1 MSVCGLDFGTSNSTV
16 ALPSGEVLEIDLQAE
31 NRRLFRSVLFFPEEE
46 REHFAGAEAIDRYLD
61 EPAGRFIQSVKSWLP
76 SRSFTHTQIRHRPV
90 TLEDLV
96 SMLLRRI
103 REGAERAAGVEVRR
117 VVMGRPAVFSTEA
130 AADALAQ
137 NRLQRAAEQAGF
149 QEVVFLIEP
158 IAAALAYEARLD
170 RDERV
175 LVGDFGAGTSDFTVM
190 DLGPSRRGARSRTAD
205 VVGSGGVRI
214 GGDSFDAA
222 IMKHALLPLFGGGTK
237 YRERFGSQ
245 WLRLPQHIERKLL
258 NWHEMS
264 FIRERSI
271 QELIATMLETSDNV
285 PAIEALHDLVMHNL
299 GFQLFR
305 AIERAKVQLSS
316 EEATRIDYDED
327 RVHVHV
333 PIERAQFE
341 EYCRPLLDELA
352 ECVNGLLERTG
363 DRVDAVF
370 LTGGSSYIPAVRAL
384 FSRRFGEE
392 RIRTADAFTS
402 VVEGLGRATAS
413 LLGEVE

>member
-1 MSVCGLDFGTSNSTV
+1 VSVCGLDFGTSNSTV

>member
-1 MSVCGLDFGTSNSTV
+1 VDFGTSNSTV
-16 ALPSGEVLEIDLQAE
+16 ALPSGEVLEIDLPAE

-46 REHFAGAEAIDRYLD
+46 REMHAGAAAIARYLD

-90 TLEDLV
+90 TLEELV

-103 REGAERAAGVEVRR
+103 REGAERAAGVEMRR
-117 VVMGRPAVFSTEA
+117 VVMGRPAVYSTEG
-130 AADALAQ
+130 AADAMAQ
-137 NRLQRAAEQAGF
+137 NRMKRAAEEAGF
-149 QEVVFLIEP
+149 QEIVFLIEP
-158 IAAALAYEARLD
+158 IAAALAYEARLE

-190 DLGPSRRGARSRTAD
+190 DLGPSRRMARARTAD
-205 VVGSGGVRI
+205 VVGSSGVRI

-222 IMKHALLPLFGGGTK
+222 IMKHALLPLFGGGAR

-245 WLRLPQHIERKLL
+245 WLRMPQHIERKLL

-264 FIRERSI
+264 FIRERST

-285 PAIEALHDLVMHNL
+285 PAIEALHDLVVHNL

-316 EEATRIDYDED
+316 EREARIDYDED
-327 RVHVHV
+327 RIHVHV
-333 PIERAQFE
+333 PLERAQFE
-341 EYCRPLLDELA
+341 AFCRPLLDELA

-363 DRVDAVF
+363 DRIDAVF
-370 LTGGSSYIPAVRAL
+370 LTGGSSYIPAVREI

-402 VVEGLGRATAS
+402 VVEGLGRATAG
-413 LLGEVE
+413 LLEA

>member
-31 NRRLFRSVLFFPEEE
+31 SRRLFRSVLFFPEEE
-46 REHFAGAEAIDRYLD
+46 KELFAGAAAIARYLD

-90 TLEDLV
+90 TLEELV

-103 REGAERAAGVEVRR
+103 REGAARAAGAELKR
-117 VVMGRPAVFSTEA
+117 VVLGRPAVFSTEG

-149 QEVVFLIEP
+149 EEVVFLIEP
-158 IAAALAYEARLD
+158 IAAALAYEARLEK
-170 RDERV
+170 DERV

-190 DLGPSRRGARSRTAD
+190 DLGPSRRGARSRAGD

-222 IMKHALLPLFGGGTK
+222 IMKHALLPLFGGGAK

-245 WLRLPQHIERKLL
+245 WLRMPQHIERKML

-264 FIRERSI
+264 FIREKSI

-316 EEATRIDYDED
+316 ELEARIDYDED

-333 PIERAQFE
+333 PLQRAQFE
-341 EYCRPLLDELA
+341 GFCRPLLDELEA
-352 ECVNGLLERTG
+352 CVSALLEKTG
-363 DRVDAVF
+363 DRIDAVF
-370 LTGGSSYIPAVRAL
+370 LTGGSSYIPAVRGL

-413 LLGEVE
+413 LLAA

>member
-1 MSVCGLDFGTSNSTV
+1 VSVCGLDFGTSNSTV

-214 GGDSFDAA
+214 ERDSFDAA

>member
-1 MSVCGLDFGTSNSTV
+1 MSICGLDFGTSNSTV
-16 ALPSGEVLEIDLQAE
+16 ALPSGDVLEIDLAAE
-31 NRRLFRSVLFFPEEE
+31 SRRLFRSVLFFPEEE
-46 REHFAGAEAIDRYLD
+46 KELYAGAEAIARYLD

-90 TLEDLV
+90 TLEELV

-103 REGAERAAGVEVRR
+103 REGANRAAGVELKR
-117 VVMGRPAVFSTEA
+117 VVLGRPAVFSTEG

-149 QEVVFLIEP
+149 EQVVFLIEP
-158 IAAALAYEARLD
+158 IAAALAYEARLEK
-170 RDERV
+170 DERV

-190 DLGPSRRGARSRTAD
+190 DLGPSRRGAPSRVGD

-222 IMKHALLPLFGGGTK
+222 IMKHALLPLFGGGAK

-245 WLRLPQHIERKLL
+245 WLRMPQHIERKLL

-264 FIRERSI
+264 FIREKSI

-316 EEATRIDYDED
+316 ETEARIDYDED

-333 PIERAQFE
+333 PLQRAQFE
-341 EYCRPLLDELA
+341 AFCKPLLDELEA
-352 ECVNGLLERTG
+352 CVGALLEKTG
-363 DRVDAVF
+363 ERVDAVF
-370 LTGGSSYIPAVRAL
+370 LTGGSSYIPAVRGL

-392 RIRTADAFTS
+392 KIRTADAFTS

-413 LLGEVE
+413 LLAA

>member
-1 MSVCGLDFGTSNSTV
+1 MSACGLDFGTSNSTV
-16 ALPSGEVLEIDLQAE
+16 ALPSGEVLEIDLEAE

-46 REHFAGAEAIDRYLD
+46 REMYAGAAAIDRYLD

-76 SRSFTHTQIRHRPV
+76 SRAFTHTQIRHRPV
-90 TLEDLV
+90 TLEELV

-103 REGAERAAGVEVRR
+103 REDAERAAGAEVRR
-117 VVMGRPAVFSTEA
+117 VVMGRPAVYSTEE
-130 AADALAQ
+130 AADAMAQ
-137 NRLQRAAEQAGF
+137 NRMKRAAEEAGF
-149 QEVVFLIEP
+149 EEIVFLIEP
-158 IAAALAYEARLD
+158 IAAALAYEARLE

-190 DLGPSRRGARSRTAD
+190 DLGPSRRVARARTGD
-205 VVGSGGVRI
+205 VVGSSGVRI

-222 IMKHALLPLFGGGTK
+222 IMKHALLPLFGGGAK

-245 WLRLPQHIERKLL
+245 WLRMPQHIERKLL

-264 FIRERSI
+264 FIRERST

-285 PAIEALHDLVMHNL
+285 PAIEALHDLVVHNL

-316 EEATRIDYDED
+316 ALEARIDYDED
-327 RVHVHV
+327 RIHVHV
-333 PIERAQFE
+333 PLERAQFE
-341 EYCRPLLDELA
+341 SFCRPLLDELA

-370 LTGGSSYIPAVRAL
+370 LTGGSSYIPAVREI
-384 FSRRFGEE
+384 FSRRFGED

-402 VVEGLGRATAS
+402 VVEGLGRATAA
-413 LLGEVE
+413 LLGG